1 MEYDNMKK
9 KNLLFIFAL
18 ALVLM
23 VLANNILSYLGMG
36 TGIGSPGFWI
46 SKIIIFVIIFLLL
59 RKAML
64 DNSKRVI
71 NYLFEDMDPEKF
83 IEATLRDVEN
93 VRNPKFK
100 DLLKLNL
107 SAGYIY
113 GGDFEKAH
121 ELFDSINTEAFNEIH
136 MLLFH
141 NNYINLLLSENQVEK
156 ALATYN
162 DNTNLFQMEIKNS
175 DLASSVLSTKGAM
188 AFHQGDIQ
196 ESKELFTK
204 SSQTAP
210 KRLSMLSIKYYMA
223 LIAEKENNIDEA
235 IKIMEVVKDNA
246 GNTILKKDAEEFLSK
261 FA

>member
-1 MEYDNMKK
+1 MKK
-9 KNLLFIFAL
+9 KNLFFVFAV

-46 SKIIIFVIIFLLL
+46 SKIIIFVIIFMML

-71 NYLFEDMDPEKF
+71 NYLFEDMNPEKF

-93 VRNPKFK
+93 VRNQKYK

-113 GGDFEKAH
+113 DGDFEKAH

-136 MLLFH
+136 MLLFY
-141 NNYINLLLSENQVEK
+141 NNYINLLLSEKQVEK

-175 DLASSVLSTKGAM
+175 DLSSSVLSTKGAV
-188 AFHQGDIQ
+188 AFHQGEI
-196 ESKELFTK
+196 SKSKDLFTK

-223 LIAEKENNIDEA
+223 LIAEKEGSIDEA
-235 IKIMEVVKDNA
+235 KELMEIVKDNA
-246 GNTILKKDAEEFLSK
+246 GETILKKDAEEFISK